1 MYLVSKVYGFLIQP
15 PSLIFILTLAAL
27 AAGLLGWRRLQ
38 WGVTAFTALILFVSL
53 YTTTGALLTQ
63 ALEARFSRPETLAS
77 APACIVVLGG
87 GFESEVST
95 GRQNAELNAAGDR
108 FVEMMRLARRYPEA
122 KIIVSG
128 GDGHMT
134 AIYDSDPSIA
144 LRLID
149 GFDIDPARVIAE
161 PLSRNTFENA
171 VNTAAILEREKL
183 GPCLLVTSAF
193 HMPRAV
199 GMFRVAGVKVIPWPV
214 DYDTDGKTGFAFDF
228 YEPTANFNLMTT
240 AVLEWSGLAG
250 NYLAGRIE
258 DIFPAP

>member
-38 WGVTAFTALILFVSL
+38 WGVTALTALILFVSL

-63 ALEARFSRPETLAS
+63 VLEARFPRPQALAA
-77 APACIVVLGG
+77 APSCIVVLGG
-87 GFESEVST
+87 GFESAVST
-95 GRQNAELNAAGDR
+95 GRRNAELNTAGDR

-128 GDGHMT
+128 GDGHIS
-134 AIYDSDPSIA
+134 AVYDDDTTIA

-149 GFDIDPARVIAE
+149 GFDIDPGRIIAE

-171 VNTAAILEREKL
+171 VNTAAILKREKL

-199 GMFRVAGVKVIPWPV
+199 GMFRVAGVSVIPWPV
-214 DYDTDGKTGFAFDF
+214 DYDTDGTSGLALDF
-228 YEPTANFNLMTT
+228 YEPMANFNLTTT

-258 DIFPAP
+258 DFFPAP